1 MLCSRL
7 VSVFTL
13 LALGAAFSFSK
24 PALRSRPLFHEDGVL
39 DLDTLNEELDQ
50 CKVVQELNQHFDQEE
65 EGLNYAEYVFS
76 KLFPFGPAGNALLAT
91 TYISGPPNFILALIP
106 ANIDVSSL
114 SLLVSFAVGGLLGD
128 VFLHLLP
135 QTFLGEPLEHKAS
148 FVLVDGKRNC
158 VLGFCIFVGFLFF
171 FVIDKSLRVLEH
183 TGDGSSH
190 SHSHTHA
197 EPVEKP
203 KSKKKK
209 GKKNTETKA
218 EPVVAN
224 PSASVKTSAYLNLI
238 SDFTHNITD
247 GLAIA
252 ASFYI
257 SKTVGC
263 TTTLAVFFHEIPHE
277 VGDFALLIQ
286 GGFTKWQAMSSQFVT
301 AIGAYLGTLIGI
313 GIQTMSGDANKLA
326 ALKSSGLFG
335 TTVQIED
342 LTLPFTAGGFLYIGF
357 SVVPELLEL
366 GQGTTRLQEL
376 RKFVSQI
383 FFIFVGIGFMFLIAW
398 NE

>member
-13 LALGAAFSFSK
+13 LVLGFCK
-24 PALRSRPLFHEDGVL
+24 PALRSKSLFHEDGVL
-39 DLDTLNEELDQ
+39 DLATLNEELDR
-50 CKVVQELNQHFDQEE
+50 CKVVQELNLHFEQEE
-65 EGLNYAEYVFS
+65 ESLSYAEYVFS

-158 VLGFCIFVGFLFF
+158 VLGFCIFIGFLFF
-171 FVIDKSLRVLEH
+171 FVIDKSLRILEH

-197 EPVEKP
+197 EPEEKP
-203 KSKKKK
+203 KTKKKK
-209 GKKNTETKA
+209 GKKNTEARA

-224 PSASVKTSAYLNLI
+224 PNASVKTSAYLNLI

-313 GIQTMSGDANKLA
+313 GIQTMSGDATKLA
-326 ALKSSGLFG
+326 ALKPSGIFG

-366 GQGTTRLQEL
+366 PKGTTRLQEL
-376 RKFVSQI
+376 RKFVSQV
-383 FFIFVGIGFMFLIAW
+383 FFIFVGIGFMFVIAW